1 MKNEQDKNIIN
12 RIDDIESAINNLDCS
27 SYDYTQEL
35 RGIWDEL
42 FHMGT
47 GSMGDGCLTRIAN
60 ALEKL
65 NKNIIVAALIQ
76 SNATNHEKLLA
87 KCSDMADK
95 FSEYNKVYPL
105 KKKRG

>member
-1 MKNEQDKNIIN
+1 MKNEQEKNIIN

-47 GSMGDGCLTRIAN
+47 GSIGDGCLSRIAN

-65 NKNIIVAALIQ
+65 NKNIIVAALII
-76 SNATNHEKLLA
+76 NTAKKTEKLLA
-87 KCSDMADK
+87 QCSDLADK
-95 FSEYNKVYPL
+95 FLEQEAIKA
-105 KKKRG
+105 